1 MKFVFA
7 ENMDLVDPDYDFVK
21 DRSSPEREPYW
32 DDMYTHE
39 MLGYAPYDGLL
50 VSKGLFHDGN
60 NGGKYSE
67 GQEMRFKREGARKFL
82 RFEEEKYPNT
92 VMWGDCGAFAYAN
105 QEVPP
110 FSVEEIIEFYADGQF
125 THGCSPDHIIF
136 DFVDTEFDITF
147 DDQEVKRRQQ
157 ITLENAAEFIE
168 KANKRIGNHFTPV
181 GVIHGWTPKTMAEAA
196 EKLIKMGYKYV
207 ALGGMVPLK
216 ADQIKSALNAVRS
229 VIPKETEVHI
239 LGFAKADQVHEFIG
253 NGLTSI
259 DTTSPL
265 LRAFKDSR
273 TNYFTWTGENF
284 EYFTAIRI
292 PQVLSSNPLKKMV
305 QSGQLELEKAVKLEK
320 QAIKEVR
327 AFDKGETTTKN
338 TLEVLR
344 DYWALINADKAKTDP
359 TKVNKEI
366 QLLTS
371 RVEPTLKKQPWK
383 YCKCKICQQA
393 GVEVIIFRGNNR
405 NRRRG
410 MHNLSVYGDRVRELK
425 GESR

>member
-21 DRSSPEREPYW
+21 DRSAPEREPYW

-60 NGGKYSE
+60 ISGKYSE

-136 DFVDTEFDITF
+136 DFVDTEFEISF

-168 KANKRIGNHFTPV
+168 KAKKRIGNHFTPV
-181 GVIHGWTPKTMAEAA
+181 GVIHGWTPKTMADAA

-207 ALGGMVPLK
+207 ALGGMVPLN
-216 ADQIKSALNAVRS
+216 ADQIKSALNAVRA
-229 VIPKETEVHI
+229 VVPKETEVHI
-239 LGFAKADQVHEFIG
+239 LGFAKADRVHEFIG
-253 NGLTSI
+253 NGLNSV

-273 TNYFTWTGENF
+273 TNYYTWTGDNF

-320 QAIKEVR
+320 QAIREVR

-344 DYWALINADKAKTDP
+344 DYWALINSDKAKTDP
-359 TKVNKEI
+359 SKVNKEI

-371 RVEPTLKKQPWK
+371 RIEPTLKKQPWK

-410 MHNLSVYGDRVRELK
+410 MHNLSVYGDRIRELK
-425 GESR
+425 GELR

>member
-1 MKFVFA
+1 
-7 ENMDLVDPDYDFVK
+7 MDLVDPDYDFVK

-147 DDQEVKRRQQ
+147 DDEEVKRRQQ

-168 KANKRIGNHFTPV
+168 KANIRIGNHFTPV

>member
-147 DDQEVKRRQQ
+147 DDEEVKRRQQ

>member
-366 QLLTS
+366 QVLTS

-425 GESR
+425 GELR

>member
-1 MKFVFA
+1 MICGYGIR
-7 ENMDLVDPDYDFVK
+7 DL
-21 DRSSPEREPYW
+21 
-32 DDMYTHE
+32 
-39 MLGYAPYDGLL
+39 
-50 VSKGLFHDGN
+50 
-60 NGGKYSE
+60 
-67 GQEMRFKREGARKFL
+67 
-82 RFEEEKYPNT
+82 
-92 VMWGDCGAFAYAN
+92 
-105 QEVPP
+105 
-110 FSVEEIIEFYADGQF
+110 
-125 THGCSPDHIIF
+125 
-136 DFVDTEFDITF
+136 

-253 NGLTSI
+253 NGLNSI

-366 QLLTS
+366 QVLTS

-425 GESR
+425 GELR